1 VRGGIL
7 IVDFVTK
14 LNILKNKAINME
26 KPRKI

>member
-1 VRGGIL
+1 MRGGIL